1 MSIERVND
9 VTFRLKESKT
19 SNRIKNEILSRGRQ
33 GKKLKKK
40 RIKVARK
47 EKGTNDRPNK
57 TCTIKQI

>member
-40 RIKVARK
+40 
-47 EKGTNDRPNK
+47 E
-57 TCTIKQI
+57 